1 MTQQFEAMKANA
13 KLLEAMSRQMTVA
26 DKQNMIHS
34 PSKQSPGR
42 KSSRRDTRDTI
53 RKYMNQGVIPEHSV
67 LTSTFKSKL
76 PECSQDDELSQ

>member
-1 MTQQFEAMKANA
+1 MTQPFEAMKANA
-13 KLLEAMSRQMTVA
+13 KLREAMGRQISVA
-26 DKQNMIHS
+26 DKNVLHS
-34 PSKQSPGR
+34 PGKPSPGR
-42 KSSRRDTRDTI
+42 KSSRRDTRETI